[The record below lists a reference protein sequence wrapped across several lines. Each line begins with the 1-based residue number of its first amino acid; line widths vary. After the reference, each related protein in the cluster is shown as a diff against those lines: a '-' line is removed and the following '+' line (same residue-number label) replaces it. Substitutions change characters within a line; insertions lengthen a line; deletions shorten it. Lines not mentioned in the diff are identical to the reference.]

1 MAITHIVLFA
11 WKDTATQEQVDE
23 ACKRMMSL
31 SERCIH
37 PTSKA
42 PYIKSFQGGKNNS
55 PEGHAA
61 PHTHGFVV
69 EFENEEDRD
78 YYLNKDPEHLAF
90 VEFAG
95 DFIGGVKVLDFEPGK
110 F

>member
-1 MAITHIVLFA
+1 MAIIHIVLFGF
-11 WKDTATQEQVDE
+11 TESATPDQVDE
-23 ACKRMMSL
+23 VCKRMMAL
-31 SERCIH
+31 SEKCIH
-37 PTSKA
+37 PTSQK
-42 PYIKSFQGGKNNS
+42 PYVKSFKGGKNNS

-69 EFENEEDRD
+69 EFENDEDRE

-90 VEFAG
+90 VKFV
-95 DFIGGVKVLDFEPGK
+95 GGFVSSVKVLDFEPGN